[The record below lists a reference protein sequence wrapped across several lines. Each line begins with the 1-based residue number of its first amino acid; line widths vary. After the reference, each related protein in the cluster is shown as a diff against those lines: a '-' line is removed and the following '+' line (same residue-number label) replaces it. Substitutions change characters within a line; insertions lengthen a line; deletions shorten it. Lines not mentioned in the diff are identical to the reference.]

1 MSLNRWVFKCR
12 LKVRMLSH
20 SRMSAGI
27 IESSRSM
34 EQQQKKRD
42 GPVRCV
48 CEERRASEHRKS
60 AEPDVVH
67 GSVPAR

>member
-1 MSLNRWVFKCR
+1 MSLNRWV
-12 LKVRMLSH
+12 LKKVAFESENVFAQSNV
-20 SRMSAGI
+20 SRY
-27 IESSRSM
+27 ESSRWM

-60 AEPDVVH
+60 AEPEAVH

>member
-1 MSLNRWVFKCR
+1 MGFQVAFESENVFAKSNVSRW
-12 LKVRMLSH
+12 
-20 SRMSAGI
+20 
-27 IESSRSM
+27 M

-48 CEERRASEHRKS
+48 CEERRASEHRNS
-60 AEPDVVH
+60 AEPEVVH

>member
-1 MSLNRWVFKCR
+1 MGFQVAFESENAFAQSNVSRW
-12 LKVRMLSH
+12 
-20 SRMSAGI
+20 
-27 IESSRSM
+27 M

-48 CEERRASEHRKS
+48 DLCEERRASEHRRS
-60 AEPDVVH
+60 AEPEVVH